1 LIEERQKVL
10 QGILENG
17 CFPALM
23 ELFIASGRAPWE
35 QIKEGIEGYDYF
47 IVISAGNYRS
57 YFIDFVRNQHYSV
70 NKSIKISSA
79 FIVIRDLPIT
89 YFR

>member
-1 LIEERQKVL
+1 MPYQVEKKYQVFVSSRYDDLIEERQKVL

-47 IVISAGNYRS
+47 IVISAGNY
-57 YFIDFVRNQHYSV
+57 
-70 NKSIKISSA
+70 
-79 FIVIRDLPIT
+79 
-89 YFR
+89 